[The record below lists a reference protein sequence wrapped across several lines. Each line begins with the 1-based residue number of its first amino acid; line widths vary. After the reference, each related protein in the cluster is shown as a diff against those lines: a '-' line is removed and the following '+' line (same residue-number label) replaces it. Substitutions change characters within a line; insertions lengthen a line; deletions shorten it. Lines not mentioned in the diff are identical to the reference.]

1 MPPSSLAP
9 RCLACSRDGPNAMI
23 HRVPAPF
30 LLQSHHTRRLLAAL
44 PAPETDPSQHLR
56 TSKVSLLYLAHINC
70 LLSHN
75 ALPAGN
81 GSSGRRFLG
90 KFSVLFCF
98 WLITCMVL
106 IWLLLFLFRPQPVRE
121 EEGKFCQR
129 NWYCYN
135 WCGTHVYLCRSHIL
149 QLASLCLCFVSS
161 SQSMA
166 LARWLGKTIRSSA
179 LSF

>member
-1 MPPSSLAP
+1 VPPPSSAP
-9 RCLACSRDGPNAMI
+9 HCLACSGDGPNAMI
-23 HRVPAPF
+23 HRVLVP
-30 LLQSHHTRRLLAAL
+30 LLQSHHTT
-44 PAPETDPSQHLR
+44 PETDPSQHLR

-70 LLSHN
+70 LLSNN

-81 GSSGRRFLG
+81 GSSVRRFLG

-121 EEGKFCQR
+121 EEGNFCQR

-135 WCGTHVYLCRSHIL
+135 WCGTPVYLCRSHIL

-166 LARWLGKTIRSSA
+166 LACWLEKTICSST